1 MNCKDLL
8 MRLSQAVGVS
18 GREDSVTAIAARELE
33 TIGEVT
39 RSPLGDLICTVRKPK
54 AGQKN
59 FMLDAHVD
67 EIGMIVT
74 WIDDEGF
81 LKVSPVGGFDRSL
94 LLAAQVA
101 VHTKEGTLPGVICS
115 IPPHLQSG
123 EAKNPKFEE
132 IYIDIG
138 YNKEEAQKRV
148 SPGDMVTFVTPT
160 REMHGGFI
168 TGKAIDNRSSCAAVM
183 RAAELLKDEKGGWGL
198 SVTLTTREEV
208 GGMGAQTAVY
218 TIKPDIAVAVE
229 TTTAADIGGVTE
241 EKRVCFLSKG
251 PVVSF
256 MDKGTIYDKRLYQ
269 LALDTAAQHE
279 IKAQPKLGVFGGNN
293 AGSMH
298 QAIGGVRPVGL
309 SMPCRYLHTP
319 SCVLKEE
326 DITATYQL
334 LTKLS
339 SVYAVCD

>member
-1 MNCKDLL
+1 MIELIQKLCAID
-8 MRLSQAVGVS
+8 GVS
-18 GREDSVTAIAARELE
+18 GDEQPVAAAIIEE
-33 TIGEVT
+33 IKDFCTYEV
-39 RSPLGDLICTVRKPK
+39 SPLGDVLAFKKGEKRPRNRVL
-54 AGQKN
+54 
-59 FMLDAHVD
+59 FDAHMD
-67 EIGMIVT
+67 EVGFIVT
-74 WIDDEGF
+74 YITDEGF
-81 LKVSPVGGFDRSL
+81 LRFATVGGIDSRVIQGKPVVIGPNRVYGILSSKPIHLIERDRRDDPIKPENL
-94 LLAAQVA
+94 L
-101 VHTKEGTLPGVICS
+101 
-115 IPPHLQSG
+115 
-123 EAKNPKFEE
+123 
-132 IYIDIG
+132 IDIG
-138 YNKEEAQKRV
+138 CNSREEAQKLV
-148 SPGDMVTFVTPT
+148 SVGDRIAFDSPFV
-160 REMHGGFI
+160 RFGDGFI
-168 TGKAIDNRSSCAAVM
+168 KSKALDDRAGCAVLIRM
-183 RAAELLKDEKGGWGL
+183 IQSPLEYDTYF
-198 SVTLTTREEV
+198 SFTTREEV